1 MSTRVPSLLLH
12 PLRRQL
18 LFEYAS
24 GMDHC
29 AAIARRLK
37 VPLNRLAYHSAVLR
51 REGLIE
57 LVETRRHRGGLR
69 RYYRAT
75 LGPLIEADEWMALP
89 AALRRGLAIEATEQI
104 LRESRAAAL
113 DGGFDHAEA
122 QLVRVPLD
130 LDDRGLVELARRLR
144 AAENEIRGILDS
156 VRTREADGAVESRI
170 VLLAFELRSSAA
182 SFAADAATGP

>member
-1 MSTRVPSLLLH
+1 MSTRLASLLLH
-12 PLRRQL
+12 PLRRRL

-24 GMDHC
+24 GADHC

-37 VPLNRLAYHSAVLR
+37 VPLNRLAYHSAVLH

-75 LGPLIEADEWMALP
+75 LGPLIEADEWTALP
-89 AALRRGLAIEATEQI
+89 VTLRRALAIGAIEQV
-104 LRESRAAAL
+104 LGESRAAML

-122 QLVRVPLD
+122 QVLRVLLD
-130 LDDRGLVELARRLR
+130 LDNRGLIDLARRLR
-144 AAENEIRGILDS
+144 SAEDEYRRILDS
-156 VRTREADGAVESRI
+156 VRSREASGAVESRI
-170 VLLAFELRSSAA
+170 VMLAFELHSTTASIAAGSSRD
-182 SFAADAATGP
+182 S

>member
-1 MSTRVPSLLLH
+1 MPSLLLH

-37 VPLNRLAYHSAVLR
+37 VPLNRLAYHSTVLR

-75 LGPLIEADEWMALP
+75 LGPLIEADEWSALP
-89 AALRRGLAIEATEQI
+89 VALRRALAIEAIEQI
-104 LRESRAAAL
+104 LRESRTAAL

-122 QLVRVPLD
+122 QLLRVPLD
-130 LDDRGLVELARRLR
+130 LDDRGRVDLARRLR
-144 AAENEIRGILDS
+144 AAENEIRGILGS
-156 VRTREADGAVESRI
+156 ARTREADGFVESRI
-170 VLLAFELRSSAA
+170 VLLAFELRSFTA
-182 SFAADAATGP
+182 SFAADAATGS